1 MPTISMYSLNQK
13 NNTNLKLKAMKKL
26 IIVVSL
32 VLIKTAHAQD
42 LIVFT
47 DSSKV
52 KAVISEISND
62 NVKYKR
68 YDMPEGPKYTVDRK
82 TVAYVKYKNGNT
94 ERLQEPMQSTGFD
107 YSVYNMDG
115 SRPRTIKNEQGIV
128 KSKAHLYKRKNYIGF
143 NHLALL
149 NSNLSFSFMHDL
161 AKEKLILHLP
171 LSFGYGKPD
180 LTNSVYNGSYLYWRN
195 STHYNRMNYSVGA
208 GLLFSPSFGHS
219 VNFLIG
225 PSFSVSQYEM
235 STKASITTMVPNQG
249 PVVIEEYKN
258 DFILIRQ
265 VYGGTIG
272 FLFRISERLNMTA
285 LANIGC
291 KKDAYNESDPFGIEY
306 INKKTNY
313 NNVPNANVLP
323 YANFSWTIG
332 YRF

>member
-1 MPTISMYSLNQK
+1 MYSLNQK

-26 IIVVSL
+26 IIILSVVSL
-32 VLIKTAHAQD
+32 QATHAQD

-52 KAVISEISND
+52 KAVISEISNES
-62 NVKYKR
+62 VKYKR

-82 TVAYVKYKNGNT
+82 TVAYVKYKNGST
-94 ERLQEPMQSTGFD
+94 ERIQEPVQNAGID

-115 SRPRTIKNEQGIV
+115 SKPRTIKNEHGIQ
-128 KSKAHLYKRKNYIGF
+128 KSKAHLYKLKNYIGF

-149 NSNLSFSFMHDL
+149 NSNISLSFMRDM
-161 AKEKLILHLP
+161 AKQKVIFHMP
-171 LSFGYGKPD
+171 ISFGYGKAD
-180 LTNSVYNGSYLYWRN
+180 ITNSVYSRAYLHSGN
-195 STHYNRMNYSVGA
+195 TSTYNRLNFSVGA

-225 PSFSVSQYEM
+225 PSFNVSQYDM
-235 STKASITTMVPNQG
+235 STKAVITKFVPNQG
-249 PVVIEEYKN
+249 SVVIDEYKN

-272 FLFRISERLNMTA
+272 LLVRISEHLNMTA

-291 KKDAYNESDPFGIEY
+291 KKDSYNESDPFGIKYVNE
-306 INKKTNY
+306 KTGY
-313 NNVPNANVLP
+313 NFVPNTNVLP

>member
-1 MPTISMYSLNQK
+1 
-13 NNTNLKLKAMKKL
+13 MKKL
-26 IIVVSL
+26 MILLSI
-32 VLIKTAHAQD
+32 LIAKAIHSQD

-52 KAVISEISND
+52 KAVISEIGSD

-68 YDMPEGPKYTVDRK
+68 YDMPDGPKYTVDRK
-82 TVAYVKYKNGNT
+82 TVAYVKYKTGST
-94 ERLQEPMQSTGFD
+94 ERLHAVEQNAPID

-115 SRPRTIKNEQGIV
+115 SRPRTIKTENGIL
-128 KSKAHLYKRKNYIGF
+128 KSKAHLYKRKNYVGF

-149 NSNLSFSFMHDL
+149 NSNFSFSFMHDL
-161 AKEKLILHLP
+161 AKEKLIVHLP
-171 LSFGYGKPD
+171 VSFGYGKPD
-180 LTNSVYNGSYLYWRN
+180 LTNSVYNGSYLHWRN
-195 STHYNRMNYSVGA
+195 TNTYNRMNFSVGA

-235 STKASITTMVPNQG
+235 STKVNITAPVPNQA
-249 PVVIEEYKN
+249 PVVIEEFKN

-272 FLFRISERLNMTA
+272 LLIRISERLNMTA

-306 INKKTNY
+306 VNKKTGY
-313 NNVPNANVLP
+313 GFAPNANVLP

>member
-1 MPTISMYSLNQK
+1 
-13 NNTNLKLKAMKKL
+13 MKKRMIILSIL
-26 IIVVSL
+26 IAKAIC
-32 VLIKTAHAQD
+32 AQD

-52 KAVISEISND
+52 KAVISEIGSD

-68 YDMPEGPKYTVDRK
+68 YDMLDGPKYSVDRK
-82 TVAYVKYKNGNT
+82 TVAYVKYKTGST
-94 ERLQEPMQSTGFD
+94 ERLQAVEQNTPID

-115 SRPRTIKNEQGIV
+115 SRPRTIKTENGIL

-149 NSNLSFSFMHDL
+149 NSNFSFSFMHDL
-161 AKEKLILHLP
+161 AKEKLIVHLP
-171 LSFGYGKPD
+171 VSFGYGKPD
-180 LTNSVYNGSYLYWRN
+180 LTNSVYNGSYLHRTN
-195 STHYNRMNYSVGA
+195 SNTYNRMNFSVGA

-235 STKASITTMVPNQG
+235 STKVNITAPSPVPYQA
-249 PVVIEEYKN
+249 PIVIGEFKN

-272 FLFRISERLNMTA
+272 LLIRISERLNMTA

-291 KKDAYNESDPFGIEY
+291 KKDVYNESDPFGIEY
-306 INKKTNY
+306 VNKMTGSGF
-313 NNVPNANVLP
+313 VRNANVLP